1 MRISVRLRLLTLL
14 ALSIVALAACSK
26 SPKGSGLPGVVYGSQ
41 IPVYPSA
48 VFEDSMGG
56 NYYETIGGPVTYESL
71 SWFFKVSDPMDK
83 VVAFYA
89 SHLPHAS
96 RIDEEET
103 GEEATE
109 ASEAEEEEG
118 EKENTGQQET
128 KDVRLQFVPVGAEEG
143 EDVTITIGPGKLQ
156 ITEVVKPGK
165 RKA

>member
-26 SPKGSGLPGVVYGSQ
+26 SQKGSGLPGVVFGSQ

-89 SHLPHAS
+89 THLPHAS
-96 RIDEEET
+96 RAEDEAT
-103 GEEATE
+103 GEQETE
-109 ASEAEEEEG
+109 ASEAEEEET
-118 EKENTGQQET
+118 EKENTDQQET
-128 KDVRLQFVPVGAEEG
+128 KDVRLTFVPVGAEEG
-143 EDVTITIGPGKLQ
+143 EDVTIHISPGKLQ

>member
-1 MRISVRLRLLTLL
+1 MRVNVRLSVLALLV
-14 ALSIVALAACSK
+14 LSIVALAACSK
-26 SPKGSGLPGVVYGSQ
+26 SQKGSGLPGVVYGSQ

-71 SWFFKVSDPMDK
+71 SWFFKVSDPMDR

-89 SHLPHAS
+89 THLPHAS
-96 RIDEEET
+96 RAEDEEK
-103 GEEATE
+103 GEQETE
-109 ASEAEEEEG
+109 ASEAEEEET
-118 EKENTGQQET
+118 EKEKTDQQET
-128 KDVRLQFVPVGAEEG
+128 KDVRLTFVPDGAEEG
-143 EDVTITIGPGKLQ
+143 EDVTIHISPGKLQ

>member
-1 MRISVRLRLLTLL
+1 MRVSVRLRLLTLL
-14 ALSIVALAACSK
+14 VLSVVALAACSK

-83 VVAFYA
+83 VVAFYVT
-89 SHLPHAS
+89 HLPHAS
-96 RIDEEET
+96 RAEDEET
-103 GEEATE
+103 GEQETE
-109 ASEAEEEEG
+109 ASEAEEEET
-118 EKENTGQQET
+118 EKDKTAQQET
-128 KDVRLQFVPVGAEEG
+128 KDVRLTFVPVGAEEG
-143 EDVTITIGPGKLQ
+143 EDVTIHISPGKLQ

-165 RKA
+165 RKG

>member
-1 MRISVRLRLLTLL
+1 MRVSVRLPFLTLL
-14 ALSIVALAACSK
+14 VLSMVGLAACSQ

-83 VVAFYA
+83 VVAFYT
-89 SHLPHAS
+89 SRLPIGS
-96 RIDEEET
+96 RIEDEKPDSEET
-103 GEEATE
+103 GEA
-109 ASEAEEEEG
+109 EAEDEDPQEVST
-118 EKENTGQQET
+118 NQQET
-128 KDVRLQFVPVGAEEG
+128 EDVRFKFIPTGAEEG
-143 EDVTITIGPGKLQ
+143 EDVTITISSGKLQ

>member
-1 MRISVRLRLLTLL
+1 MRVSARLSLLTLFVL
-14 ALSIVALAACSK
+14 PIVGLAACSK
-26 SPKGSGLPGVVYGSQ
+26 PQKGSGLPGVVYGSQ

-83 VVAFYA
+83 VVAFYT
-89 SHLPHAS
+89 SRLPIGS
-96 RIDEEET
+96 RLEDEKAEGEET
-103 GEEATE
+103 GEA
-109 ASEAEEEEG
+109 EAEEEDSE
-118 EKENTGQQET
+118 EASTNRQQTE
-128 KDVRLQFVPVGAEEG
+128 DVRFTFVPTGAEEG
-143 EDVTITIGPGKLQ
+143 EDVTITISSGKLQ

>member
-1 MRISVRLRLLTLL
+1 MRISVRLQLLTLL

-26 SPKGSGLPGVVYGSQ
+26 PPKGSGLPGVVYGSQ

-89 SHLPHAS
+89 TRLPHAS
-96 RIDEEET
+96 RSEDEET
-103 GEEATE
+103 GEQETE
-109 ASEAEEEEG
+109 ASEAEEEEA
-118 EKENTGQQET
+118 EKEKTDQQET
-128 KDVRLQFVPVGAEEG
+128 KDVRLAFVPVGAEEG
-143 EDVTITIGPGKLQ
+143 EDVTIHISPGKLQ

>member
-1 MRISVRLRLLTLL
+1 MRVSVCLRLPTLL
-14 ALSIVALAACSK
+14 VLSIVALAACSK

-83 VVAFYA
+83 VVSFYA
-89 SHLPHAS
+89 THLPHAS
-96 RIDEEET
+96 RAEDEET
-103 GEEATE
+103 GEQETE
-109 ASEAEEEEG
+109 ASEAGEEKT
-118 EKENTGQQET
+118 EKEKTAQQET
-128 KDVRLQFVPVGAEEG
+128 KDVRLTFVPVGAEEG
-143 EDVTITIGPGKLQ
+143 EDVTIHISPGKLQ

-165 RKA
+165 RKG

>member
-1 MRISVRLRLLTLL
+1 MRVNVRLSVLALLV
-14 ALSIVALAACSK
+14 LSIVALAACSK
-26 SPKGSGLPGVVYGSQ
+26 SQKGSGLPGVVYGSQ

-71 SWFFKVSDPMDK
+71 SWFFKVSDPMDR

-89 SHLPHAS
+89 THLPHAS
-96 RIDEEET
+96 RAEDEEK
-103 GEEATE
+103 GEQETE
-109 ASEAEEEEG
+109 ASEAEEEET
-118 EKENTGQQET
+118 EKEKTDQQET
-128 KDVRLQFVPVGAEEG
+128 KDVRLTFVPVGAEEG
-143 EDVTITIGPGKLQ
+143 EDVTIHISPGKLQ